1 MRGMFCCFD
10 FRQRAL
16 ILSHVFV
23 IPQNRLRHARSQQ
36 AGAPPAPGPAS
47 AASSPSQPP
56 APPAAPAAGASSG
69 AAPASSSAPE
79 PDLGPML
86 ADDKF
91 HRALFAV
98 CAELVAA
105 SNSTAGHKFPESVL
119 HCGLRPLDVCA
130 VMEAVVRA
138 DSALPR
144 ELKRHLNSCHEQA
157 RVI

>member
-1 MRGMFCCFD
+1 
-10 FRQRAL
+10 
-16 ILSHVFV
+16 
-23 IPQNRLRHARSQQ
+23 
-36 AGAPPAPGPAS
+36 
-47 AASSPSQPP
+47 
-56 APPAAPAAGASSG
+56 
-69 AAPASSSAPE
+69 
-79 PDLGPML
+79 ML
-86 ADDKF
+86 ADDRF

-105 SNSTAGHKFPESVL
+105 SNSTAGHKFPESVE

-157 RVI
+157 RARARPFPPLPYHSLALSLASPFLLATATAD